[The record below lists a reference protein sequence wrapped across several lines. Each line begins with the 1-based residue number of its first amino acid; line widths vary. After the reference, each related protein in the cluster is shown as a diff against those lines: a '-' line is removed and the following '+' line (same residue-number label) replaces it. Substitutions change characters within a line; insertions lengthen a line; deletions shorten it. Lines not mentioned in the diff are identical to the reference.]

1 MFPTSSNYKIN
12 VCIADQFDENGEP
25 DVFTELKIGA
35 DVDLWSFDATSE
47 PFTGLAWSALEGASN
62 DEKLDDRYANWENK
76 GGSFVVIDASRFY
89 NLNMG
94 KELEDIAEAMDKLG
108 IKISFAKLIDEK
120 FNFEDNPD
128 SDGLYVPDVKSGV
141 ATKVKYKDMEKILY
155 FVIYSQGAYTEMGDK
170 PIFRIPRVLE
180 NEEIFV
186 DVVLES
192 LKIGQ
197 GPSKD
202 PSGSDEEDDRK
213 AYADWYNSL
222 SRREK
227 EEMADEGEYPPPS
240 MYGRERY
247 GRGL

>member
-1 MFPTSSNYKIN
+1 MS
-12 VCIADQFDENGEP
+12 
-25 DVFTELKIGA
+25 
-35 DVDLWSFDATSE
+35 
-47 PFTGLAWSALEGASN
+47 
-62 DEKLDDRYANWENK
+62 WENILK
-76 GGSFVVIDASRFY
+76 MDFTKKPNGVRISKEGFSEDYKKVARDMKIPFASKLSNQIIARQRSSGSYSHESIYRE
-89 NLNMG
+89 NLG
-94 KELEDIAEAMDKLG
+94 KELEDIAQAMDKLG

-120 FNFEDNPD
+120 YNREDNPD
-128 SDGLYVPDVKSGV
+128 SDGLYESDVKGGV

-155 FVIYSQGAYTEMGDK
+155 FVIYSEGSYTEMGDK

-180 NEEIFV
+180 DEEVFT

-192 LKIGQ
+192 LKIGK

>member
-1 MFPTSSNYKIN
+1 MS
-12 VCIADQFDENGEP
+12 
-25 DVFTELKIGA
+25 
-35 DVDLWSFDATSE
+35 
-47 PFTGLAWSALEGASN
+47 
-62 DEKLDDRYANWENK
+62 WENILK
-76 GGSFVVIDASRFY
+76 MDFTKKPNGVRISKEGFREDYKKVAGDMKIPFASKLHNEIVARQRMSGSYHESTY
-89 NLNMG
+89 QENLG
-94 KELEDIAEAMDKLG
+94 KELEDIAQAMSKLG

-120 FNFEDNPD
+120 YNREDNPD
-128 SDGLYVPDVKSGV
+128 SDGLYEPNRKSGV
-141 ATKVKYKDMEKILY
+141 ATKVKYKDMEEILY
-155 FVIYSQGAYTEMGDK
+155 FVIYSEGSYTEMGDR
-170 PIFRIPRVLE
+170 PIYRIPRVLE
-180 NEEIFV
+180 DEEVFT

-192 LKIGQ
+192 LKIGE

>member
-1 MFPTSSNYKIN
+1 MKCGDLIEMSW
-12 VCIADQFDENGEP
+12 ENILKM
-25 DVFTELKIGA
+25 DFTKKPNGVRISKEG
-35 DVDLWSFDATSE
+35 FSE
-47 PFTGLAWSALEGASN
+47 DYRKVASN
-62 DEKLDDRYANWENK
+62 MKIPFASKLSNEIVARQRRSGSYSHEGIYREN
-76 GGSFVVIDASRFY
+76 
-89 NLNMG
+89 LG
-94 KELEDIAEAMDKLG
+94 KELEDIAQAMSKLG

-120 FNFEDNPD
+120 YNFEDNPD
-128 SDGLYVPDVKSGV
+128 GDGLYVPDVKSGV

-155 FVIYSQGAYTEMGDK
+155 FVIYSEGSYTEMGDK
-170 PIFRIPRVLE
+170 PIYRIPRVLE
-180 NEEIFV
+180 DEEIFV

-192 LKIGQ
+192 LKIGE

>member
-1 MFPTSSNYKIN
+1 MS
-12 VCIADQFDENGEP
+12 
-25 DVFTELKIGA
+25 
-35 DVDLWSFDATSE
+35 
-47 PFTGLAWSALEGASN
+47 
-62 DEKLDDRYANWENK
+62 WENILK
-76 GGSFVVIDASRFY
+76 MDFTKKPNGVRISKEGFSEDYKKVAANMEIPFARKKHQQSDSVARFY